1 MFDFFTRASWSQAI
15 SIWDIL
21 HPSLEDVDAVDA
33 CHFEHK
39 VHPRATWPTF
49 GRSSFALTTRAA
61 FLPQAFRAPGLR
73 RCLLGARSCAAHA
86 QSDCQQNVWLLVEPL
101 GSVGTTVLIRRF
113 EEFRIP

>member
-1 MFDFFTRASWSQAI
+1 MQLMHVI
-15 SIWDIL
+15 SNIRFIL
-21 HPSLEDVDAVDA
+21 VSLGQHLDGAVL
-33 CHFEHK
+33 
-39 VHPRATWPTF
+39 
-49 GRSSFALTTRAA
+49 LTTTAA